1 MTSTPKFPDFK
12 PLALEDRQRVH
23 DLLWRYQ
30 PDTSELTFT
39 NLFIWRDH
47 YRVQWS
53 LYQDWLLLLCSDDD
67 GEAYALPPVGP
78 ASRLEVTRLLLQWIR
93 EAKGV
98 AMPRIERADMRLIT
112 EIAETPEFSVEM
124 TRDHFDYVYEREAL
138 ATLAGRKYSAK
149 RNHINNFMRTYGD
162 YTYETLTAETASEC
176 LDVAHTWCMKRRCED
191 DLDLLEERDAVF
203 DALQNFVA
211 LEVEGGLI
219 RLDGHVQAFTLGE
232 LLNDATLVVHIEKAD
247 PDIQGLYPL
256 INQQFIQHYSQE
268 VQAVNR
274 EQDLGEPGLR
284 RAKESYYP
292 HHLVEKA
299 RIRLY

>member
-1 MTSTPKFPDFK
+1 MTSTPQFPDFK
-12 PLALEDRQRVH
+12 LLALEDRQRVH

-39 NLFIWRDH
+39 NLFIWRAH
-47 YRVQWS
+47 YKVQWS
-53 LYQDWLLLLCSDDD
+53 LYEDWLLFLCDDD

-78 ASRLEVTRLLLQWIR
+78 ASRLEVTRLLLRWIR

-112 EIAETPEFSVEM
+112 EIAEAPEFSVEM

-149 RNHINNFMRTYGD
+149 RNHINNFLRAYGD
-162 YTYETLTAETASEC
+162 YIYEPITEEIAKEC
-176 LDVAHTWCMKRRCED
+176 LEIAHTWCMRRRCED
-191 DLDLLEERDAVF
+191 DLDLSEERESVF
-203 DALQNFVA
+203 EALQNFSA
-211 LEVEGGLI
+211 LQVEGGVI
-219 RLDGHVQAFTLGE
+219 RLDGHVQAFTIGE
-232 LLNDATLVVHIEKAD
+232 LLNDTTLVVHIEKAD
-247 PDIQGLYPL
+247 PDIQGLYPF
-256 INQQFIQHYSQE
+256 INQQFIQHYPRE
-268 VQAVNR
+268 VQLVNR

-299 RIRLY
+299 RIRLC